1 MPGQPGRR
9 QHAIRTFPQKI
20 KILLLAAAL
29 AGAHGA
35 ALADDIKIGLNS
47 DMSATGSADFG
58 ISALAGARQAADD
71 LNAGGGVL
79 GKKVVIVERD
89 DVGAPPKAIQ
99 NTNELID
106 NVKVNAMLGGV
117 NSGNMLA
124 WLHLVQQK
132 KIPTISPVATA
143 TDITGRYA
151 KSPPN
156 YVFRVSMRDRDQI
169 ALLAAYAARAS
180 KTGKVAIIADTT
192 GYGQQGAK
200 DAVEILALHKI
211 APVANEVRPQ
221 GHGHVVATEQDQEF
235 RRRHADRVCAG
246 RLQRSRH
253 AQHGENRLFPDHA
266 GILGQPEPAVPAHR
280 RPGAGQQDDL
290 HRLDHGGLV
299 AGVRTLYDTLMK
311 RDGRVP
317 TYVMA
322 AQAYDSVKLIA
333 AAMEQAKSTEGVA
346 VQAALENLIQAKGVI
361 KTYEKP
367 FTADNHEAL
376 SVQDFRLVRWVA
388 GKVVSVDDEYT
399 RAMTPDDLKR

>member
-1 MPGQPGRR
+1 MYNK
-9 QHAIRTFPQKI
+9 HFPKTM
-20 KILLLAAAL
+20 KALLLSAALMGAAAS
-29 AGAHGA
+29 AQ
-35 ALADDIKIGLNS
+35 ADDIKIGFNS

-71 LNAGGGVL
+71 LNAAGGVL

-99 NTNELID
+99 NTNELVD
-106 NVKVNAMLGGV
+106 NIKVNAMLGGV

-124 WLHLVQQK
+124 WLHIVQQK

-151 KSPPN
+151 KTPPN

-180 KTGKVAIIADTT
+180 KSGKIAIIADTT

-200 DAVEILALHKI
+200 DALEILALHKVT
-211 APVANEVRPQ
+211 PVANEKFGPKDTDMSSQLNKIKASGADTLIVYALADSNAHVMRSLEKINYFPTTLASWANLSSPFLRIAGPELAGKMIFTASITEDSSPQ
-221 GHGHVVATEQDQEF
+221 SKA
-235 RRRHADRVCAG
+235 
-246 RLQRSRH
+246 
-253 AQHGENRLFPDHA
+253 
-266 GILGQPEPAVPAHR
+266 
-280 RPGAGQQDDL
+280 
-290 HRLDHGGLV
+290 
-299 AGVRTLYDTLMK
+299 LYDTLMK

-333 AAMEQAKSTEGVA
+333 AAMEQAKSTDGAA
-346 VQAALENLIQAKGVI
+346 VQAALQQLQQAQGVI
-361 KTYEKP
+361 KSYQQP
-367 FTADNHEAL
+367 FSADNHEAL
-376 SVQDFRLVRWVA
+376 SVKDFRLVRWID
-388 GKVVSVDDEYT
+388 GKVVTVDDEVT
-399 RAMTPDDLKR
+399 RAIKPEDLKL

>member
-1 MPGQPGRR
+1 MYTK
-9 QHAIRTFPQKI
+9 HFPKTM
-20 KILLLAAAL
+20 KALLLSAALIGVSAAAQ
-29 AGAHGA
+29 
-35 ALADDIKIGLNS
+35 ADDIKIGFNS

-71 LNAGGGVL
+71 LNAAGGVL

-99 NTNELID
+99 NTNELVD

-151 KSPPN
+151 KTPPN

-180 KTGKVAIIADTT
+180 KSGKVAIIADTT

-200 DAVEILALHKI
+200 DAIEILALHQI
-211 APVANEVRPQ
+211 TPVANEKFGPKDTDMSSQLNKIKASGADTLIVYALADSNA
-221 GHGHVVATEQDQEF
+221 HVMRSLEKINYFPTTLASWANLSSPFLRIAGAELAGKMIFTASITED
-235 RRRHADRVCAG
+235 
-246 RLQRSRH
+246 SS
-253 AQHGENRLFPDHA
+253 AQSKA
-266 GILGQPEPAVPAHR
+266 
-280 RPGAGQQDDL
+280 
-290 HRLDHGGLV
+290 
-299 AGVRTLYDTLMK
+299 LYDTLMK
-311 RDGRVP
+311 RGGRVP

-333 AAMEQAKSTEGVA
+333 AAMEQAKSTDGPA
-346 VQAALENLIQAKGVI
+346 VQAALEQLAQAPGVI
-361 KTYEKP
+361 KTYQHP
-367 FTADNHEAL
+367 FSASNHEAL
-376 SVQDFRLVRWVA
+376 SVNDFRLVRWID
-388 GKVVSVDDEYT
+388 GKVVTVDDEIT
-399 RAMTPDDLKR
+399 RAIKPEDLKR

>member
-1 MPGQPGRR
+1 VYTK
-9 QHAIRTFPQKI
+9 HFPKTM
-20 KILLLAAAL
+20 KALLLSAALMGAAAS
-29 AGAHGA
+29 AQ
-35 ALADDIKIGLNS
+35 ADDIKIGFNS

-71 LNAGGGVL
+71 LNAAGGVL

-99 NTNELID
+99 NTNELVD
-106 NVKVNAMLGGV
+106 NIKVNAMLGGV

-124 WLHLVQQK
+124 WLHIVQQK

-151 KSPPN
+151 KTPPN

-180 KTGKVAIIADTT
+180 KSGKIAIIADTT

-200 DAVEILALHKI
+200 DALEILALHKVT
-211 APVANEVRPQ
+211 PVANEKFGPKDTDMSSQLNKIKASGADTLIVYALADSNAHVMRSLEKINYFPTTLASWANLSSPFLRIAGPELAGKMIFTASITEDSSPQ
-221 GHGHVVATEQDQEF
+221 SKA
-235 RRRHADRVCAG
+235 
-246 RLQRSRH
+246 
-253 AQHGENRLFPDHA
+253 
-266 GILGQPEPAVPAHR
+266 
-280 RPGAGQQDDL
+280 
-290 HRLDHGGLV
+290 
-299 AGVRTLYDTLMK
+299 LYDTLMK

-333 AAMEQAKSTEGVA
+333 AAMEQAKSTDGAA
-346 VQAALENLIQAKGVI
+346 VQAALQQLQQAQGVI
-361 KTYEKP
+361 KSYQQP
-367 FTADNHEAL
+367 FSADNHEAL
-376 SVQDFRLVRWVA
+376 SVKDFRLVRWIA
-388 GKVVSVDDEYT
+388 RKVVTVDDEVT
-399 RAMTPDDLKR
+399 RAIKPEDL

>member
-1 MPGQPGRR
+1 MK
-9 QHAIRTFPQKI
+9 A
-20 KILLLAAAL
+20 LLLSAALMGAAAS
-29 AGAHGA
+29 AQ
-35 ALADDIKIGLNS
+35 ADDIKIGFNS

-71 LNAGGGVL
+71 LNAAGGVL

-99 NTNELID
+99 NTNELVD
-106 NVKVNAMLGGV
+106 NIKVNAMLGGV

-124 WLHLVQQK
+124 WLHIVQQK

-151 KSPPN
+151 KTPPN

-180 KTGKVAIIADTT
+180 KSGKIAIIADTT

-200 DAVEILALHKI
+200 DALEILALHKVT
-211 APVANEVRPQ
+211 PVANEKFGPKDTDMSSQLNKIKASGADTLIVYALADSNAHVMRSLEKINYFPTTLASWANLSSPFLRIAGPELAGKMIFTASITEDSSPQ
-221 GHGHVVATEQDQEF
+221 SKA
-235 RRRHADRVCAG
+235 
-246 RLQRSRH
+246 
-253 AQHGENRLFPDHA
+253 
-266 GILGQPEPAVPAHR
+266 
-280 RPGAGQQDDL
+280 
-290 HRLDHGGLV
+290 
-299 AGVRTLYDTLMK
+299 LYDTLMK

-333 AAMEQAKSTEGVA
+333 AAMEQAKSTDGAA
-346 VQAALENLIQAKGVI
+346 VQAALQQLQQAQGVI
-361 KTYEKP
+361 KSYQQP
-367 FTADNHEAL
+367 FSADNHEAL
-376 SVQDFRLVRWVA
+376 SVKDFRLVRWID
-388 GKVVSVDDEYT
+388 GKVVTVDDEVT
-399 RAMTPDDLKR
+399 RAIKPEDLKL

>member
-1 MPGQPGRR
+1 MYTK
-9 QHAIRTFPQKI
+9 HFPQTMKA
-20 KILLLAAAL
+20 LLLSAAL
-29 AGAHGA
+29 MGASGA
-35 ALADDIKIGLNS
+35 ALADDIKIGFNS

-71 LNAGGGVL
+71 LNAAGGVL

-99 NTNELID
+99 NTNELVD
-106 NVKVNAMLGGV
+106 NIKVNAMLGGV

-124 WLHLVQQK
+124 WLHIVQQK

-151 KSPPN
+151 KTPPN

-200 DAVEILALHKI
+200 DALEILALHKI
-211 APVANEVRPQ
+211 TPVANEKFGPKDTDMSSQLNKIKGSGADTLIVYALADSNA
-221 GHGHVVATEQDQEF
+221 HVMRSLEKINYFPTTLASWANLSSPFLRIAGPELAGKMIFTASITEDSSKESK
-235 RRRHADRVCAG
+235 A
-246 RLQRSRH
+246 
-253 AQHGENRLFPDHA
+253 
-266 GILGQPEPAVPAHR
+266 
-280 RPGAGQQDDL
+280 
-290 HRLDHGGLV
+290 
-299 AGVRTLYDTLMK
+299 LYDTLMK

-333 AAMEQAKSTEGVA
+333 AAMEQAKSTDGPA
-346 VQAALENLIQAKGVI
+346 VQAALQQLSQAQGVI
-361 KTYEKP
+361 KTYQQP
-367 FTADNHEAL
+367 FSADNHEAL
-376 SVQDFRLVRWVA
+376 SVKDFRLVRWID
-388 GKVVSVDDEYT
+388 GKVVTVDDEVT
-399 RAMTPDDLKR
+399 RAIKPEDLKL

>member
-1 MPGQPGRR
+1 MYTK
-9 QHAIRTFPQKI
+9 HFPHTLKT
-20 KILLLAAAL
+20 LLLSAALLGASAAAM
-29 AGAHGA
+29 
-35 ALADDIKIGLNS
+35 ADDIKIGFNS

-58 ISALAGARQAADD
+58 ISALAGARQAAEE
-71 LNAGGGVL
+71 LNAAGGVL

-99 NTNELID
+99 NTNELVD

-124 WLHLVQQK
+124 WLHIVQQK

-151 KSPPN
+151 KTPPN

-180 KTGKVAIIADTT
+180 KNGKVAIIADTT

-200 DAVEILALHKI
+200 DALEILALHKI
-211 APVANEVRPQ
+211 TPVANEKFGPKDTDMSSQLNKIKASGADTLIVYALADSNA
-221 GHGHVVATEQDQEF
+221 HVMRSLEKISYFPTTLASWANLSSPFLRIAGPELAAKMIFTASITED
-235 RRRHADRVCAG
+235 
-246 RLQRSRH
+246 SS
-253 AQHGENRLFPDHA
+253 
-266 GILGQPEPAVPAHR
+266 PESKA
-280 RPGAGQQDDL
+280 
-290 HRLDHGGLV
+290 
-299 AGVRTLYDTLMK
+299 LYDTLMK
-311 RDGRVP
+311 GNGRVP

-333 AAMEQAKSTEGVA
+333 AAMEQAKSTDGAA
-346 VQAALENLIQAKGVI
+346 VQAALQQLGSAKGVI
-361 KTYEKP
+361 KTYQQP

-376 SVQDFRLVRWVA
+376 SVKDFRLVRWID
-388 GKVVSVDDEYT
+388 GKVVTVDDEFT
-399 RAMTPDDLKR
+399 RAIKPEDLKL

>member
-1 MPGQPGRR
+1 VYTK
-9 QHAIRTFPQKI
+9 HFPKI
-20 KILLLAAAL
+20 MKSLLLSAAL
-29 AGAHGA
+29 AGVSGA
-35 ALADDIKIGLNS
+35 ALAGDIKIGFNS

-71 LNAGGGVL
+71 LNAAGGVL

-99 NTNELID
+99 NTNELVD

-124 WLHLVQQK
+124 WLHIVQQK

-180 KTGKVAIIADTT
+180 KSGKVAIIADTT

-200 DAVEILALHKI
+200 DALEILALHKI
-211 APVANEVRPQ
+211 TPVANEKFGPKDTDMSSQLNKIKASGADTLIVYALADSNA
-221 GHGHVVATEQDQEF
+221 HVMRSLEKINYFPTTLASWANLSSPFLRIAGPELAGKMIFTASITEDSSKESK
-235 RRRHADRVCAG
+235 A
-246 RLQRSRH
+246 
-253 AQHGENRLFPDHA
+253 
-266 GILGQPEPAVPAHR
+266 
-280 RPGAGQQDDL
+280 
-290 HRLDHGGLV
+290 
-299 AGVRTLYDTLMK
+299 LYDTLMK

-333 AAMEQAKSTEGVA
+333 AAMEQAKSTEGAA
-346 VQAALENLIQAKGVI
+346 VQAALEQLSQAQGVI
-361 KTYEKP
+361 KAYQKP
-367 FTADNHEAL
+367 FSADNHEAL
-376 SVQDFRLVRWVA
+376 SVKDFRLVRWID
-388 GKVVSVDDEYT
+388 GKVVTVDDDVT
-399 RAMTPDDLKR
+399 RAIKPEDLKL

>member
-1 MPGQPGRR
+1 MYFKY
-9 QHAIRTFPQKI
+9 FPKTM
-20 KILLLAAAL
+20 KSLLLAAAL
-29 AGAHGA
+29 AGASGA
-35 ALADDIKIGLNS
+35 ALADDIKIGFNS

-58 ISALAGARQAADD
+58 ISALAGARQAADE
-71 LNAGGGVL
+71 LNAAGGVL

-99 NTNELID
+99 NTNELVD

-180 KTGKVAIIADTT
+180 KNGKVAIIADTT

-211 APVANEVRPQ
+211 TPVANEKFGPKDTDMSSQLNKIKSSGADTLIVYALADSNA
-221 GHGHVVATEQDQEF
+221 HVMRSLEKISYFPTTLASWANLSSPFLRIAGPELASKMIFTASITED
-235 RRRHADRVCAG
+235 
-246 RLQRSRH
+246 SS
-253 AQHGENRLFPDHA
+253 
-266 GILGQPEPAVPAHR
+266 PESKA
-280 RPGAGQQDDL
+280 
-290 HRLDHGGLV
+290 
-299 AGVRTLYDTLMK
+299 LYDTLMK

-333 AAMEQAKSTEGVA
+333 AAMEQAKSTEGEA
-346 VQAALENLIQAKGVI
+346 VQAALQNLAQAKGVI

-367 FTADNHEAL
+367 FTAENHEAL
-376 SVQDFRLVRWVA
+376 SVKDFRLVRWID

-399 RAMTPDDLKR
+399 RAIKPEDLKL

>member
-1 MPGQPGRR
+1 VYTK
-9 QHAIRTFPQKI
+9 HFPKI
-20 KILLLAAAL
+20 MKTLLLSAAL
-29 AGAHGA
+29 ASASGA
-35 ALADDIKIGLNS
+35 ALADDIKIGFNS

-71 LNAGGGVL
+71 LNAAGGVL

-99 NTNELID
+99 NTNELVD

-124 WLHLVQQK
+124 WLHIVQQK

-180 KTGKVAIIADTT
+180 RSGKVAIIADTT

-200 DAVEILALHKI
+200 DALEILALHKI
-211 APVANEVRPQ
+211 TPVANEKFGPKDTDMSSQLNKIKASGADTLIVYALADSNA
-221 GHGHVVATEQDQEF
+221 HVMRSLEKINYFPTTLASWANLSSPFLRIAGPELAGKMIFTASITEDSSKESK
-235 RRRHADRVCAG
+235 A
-246 RLQRSRH
+246 
-253 AQHGENRLFPDHA
+253 
-266 GILGQPEPAVPAHR
+266 
-280 RPGAGQQDDL
+280 
-290 HRLDHGGLV
+290 
-299 AGVRTLYDTLMK
+299 LYDTLMK

-333 AAMEQAKSTEGVA
+333 AAMEQAKSTEGAA
-346 VQAALENLIQAKGVI
+346 VQAALEQLSQAQGVI
-361 KTYEKP
+361 KAYQKP
-367 FTADNHEAL
+367 FSADNHEAL
-376 SVQDFRLVRWVA
+376 SVKDFRLVRWID
-388 GKVVSVDDEYT
+388 GKVVTVDDDVT
-399 RAMTPDDLKR
+399 RAIKPEDLKL

>member
-1 MPGQPGRR
+1 MYTK
-9 QHAIRTFPQKI
+9 HFPKTM
-20 KILLLAAAL
+20 KALLLSAAL
-29 AGAHGA
+29 MGASGA
-35 ALADDIKIGLNS
+35 ARADDIKIGFNS

-71 LNAGGGVL
+71 LNAAGGVL

-99 NTNELID
+99 NTNELVD

-124 WLHLVQQK
+124 WLHIVQQK

-180 KTGKVAIIADTT
+180 KSGKVAIIADTT

-200 DAVEILALHKI
+200 DALEILALHKI
-211 APVANEVRPQ
+211 TPVANEKFGPKDTDMSSQLNKIKASGADTLIVYALADSNA
-221 GHGHVVATEQDQEF
+221 HVMRSLEKINYFPTTLASWANLSSPFLRIAGSQLAGKMIFTASITEDSSKESK
-235 RRRHADRVCAG
+235 A
-246 RLQRSRH
+246 
-253 AQHGENRLFPDHA
+253 
-266 GILGQPEPAVPAHR
+266 
-280 RPGAGQQDDL
+280 
-290 HRLDHGGLV
+290 
-299 AGVRTLYDTLMK
+299 LYDTLMK

-333 AAMEQAKSTEGVA
+333 AAMEQAKSTDGAA
-346 VQAALENLIQAKGVI
+346 VQAALQQLSQAQGVI
-361 KTYEKP
+361 KTYQQP
-367 FTADNHEAL
+367 FSADNHEAL
-376 SVQDFRLVRWVA
+376 SVKDFRLVRWID
-388 GKVVSVDDEYT
+388 GKVVTVDDEVT
-399 RAMTPDDLKR
+399 RAIKPEDLKL

>member
-1 MPGQPGRR
+1 VYTK
-9 QHAIRTFPQKI
+9 HFPKTM
-20 KILLLAAAL
+20 KALLLSAALMGAAAS
-29 AGAHGA
+29 AQ
-35 ALADDIKIGLNS
+35 ADDIKIGFNS

-71 LNAGGGVL
+71 LNAAGGVL

-99 NTNELID
+99 NTNELVD
-106 NVKVNAMLGGV
+106 NIKVNAMLGGV

-124 WLHLVQQK
+124 WLHIVQQK

-151 KSPPN
+151 KTPPN

-180 KTGKVAIIADTT
+180 KSGKIAIIADTT

-200 DAVEILALHKI
+200 DALEILALHKVT
-211 APVANEVRPQ
+211 PVANEKFGPKDTDMSSQLNKIKASGADTLIVYALADSNAHVMRSLEKINYFPTTLASWANLSSPFLRIAGPELAGKMIFTASITEDSSPQ
-221 GHGHVVATEQDQEF
+221 SKA
-235 RRRHADRVCAG
+235 
-246 RLQRSRH
+246 
-253 AQHGENRLFPDHA
+253 
-266 GILGQPEPAVPAHR
+266 
-280 RPGAGQQDDL
+280 
-290 HRLDHGGLV
+290 
-299 AGVRTLYDTLMK
+299 LYDTLMK

-333 AAMEQAKSTEGVA
+333 AAMEQAKSTDGAA
-346 VQAALENLIQAKGVI
+346 VQAALQQLQQAQGVI
-361 KTYEKP
+361 KSYQQP
-367 FTADNHEAL
+367 FSADNHEAL
-376 SVQDFRLVRWVA
+376 SVKDFRLVRWID
-388 GKVVSVDDEYT
+388 GKVVTVDDEVT
-399 RAMTPDDLKR
+399 RAIKPEDLKL

>member
-1 MPGQPGRR
+1 MK
-9 QHAIRTFPQKI
+9 A
-20 KILLLAAAL
+20 LLLSAALMGAAAS
-29 AGAHGA
+29 AQ
-35 ALADDIKIGLNS
+35 ADDIKIGFNS

-71 LNAGGGVL
+71 LNAVGGVL

-99 NTNELID
+99 NTNELVD
-106 NVKVNAMLGGV
+106 NIKVNAMLGGV

-124 WLHLVQQK
+124 WLHIVQQK

-151 KSPPN
+151 KTPPN

-180 KTGKVAIIADTT
+180 KSGKIAIIADTT

-200 DAVEILALHKI
+200 DALEILALHKVT
-211 APVANEVRPQ
+211 PVANEKFGPKDTDMSSQLNKIKASGADTLIVYALADSNAHVMRSLEKINYFPTTLASWANLSSPFLRIAGPELAGKMIFTASITEDSSPQ
-221 GHGHVVATEQDQEF
+221 SKA
-235 RRRHADRVCAG
+235 
-246 RLQRSRH
+246 
-253 AQHGENRLFPDHA
+253 
-266 GILGQPEPAVPAHR
+266 
-280 RPGAGQQDDL
+280 
-290 HRLDHGGLV
+290 
-299 AGVRTLYDTLMK
+299 LYDTLMK

-333 AAMEQAKSTEGVA
+333 AAMEQAKSTDGAA
-346 VQAALENLIQAKGVI
+346 VQAALQQLQQAQGVI
-361 KTYEKP
+361 KSYQQP
-367 FTADNHEAL
+367 FSADNHEAL
-376 SVQDFRLVRWVA
+376 SVKDFRLVRWID
-388 GKVVSVDDEYT
+388 GKVVTVDDEVT
-399 RAMTPDDLKR
+399 RAIKPEDLKL